1 MSLLHEDIDNAD
13 DTTALLRDTSVSTD
27 HNAKKSDTP
36 TRSRYQQDCEKDSA
50 AGDCLLAEH
59 ENSADVEE
67 STSHGDK
74 TTLKSQHVIE
84 STDCSEPKNTDMQP
98 SNSAERA
105 TDSEEELK
113 LLKSKSGGKKLD
125 VDKVAET
132 ESKKDPQKQ
141 DKKRRHKVLRPA
153 SCIEQGGKSKTPS
166 NVHDITSSENLTQ
179 TATARMDPNKSKPL
193 LPPKTKPKSRST
205 HDLSSISETREV
217 PRTPDELGEDLFGH
231 FARDPST
238 LSVQDKKAAFTEKAD
253 KQFHPTKA
261 MRRKA
266 EQERLDKENGL
277 TPLMLACRENKF
289 SVVEKLIELGNPV
302 NELDKEG
309 KSALYH
315 AVANGSDS
323 IVKCLLAA
331 KADPNI
337 TAGEFD
343 RNCVHQACARNSG
356 AVEIVKAL
364 LKVCG
369 KEAKLIPDNT
379 GSLPIHIAATTR
391 NTLLIK
397 ELLQSHVEEQLKAVN
412 KEYLDTPLHVAARH
426 RDVESIKIL
435 VDNGANVSDKNTEGQ
450 TVLHIACSVGD
461 EAAVK
466 YLHSVKANPNVYD
479 KLNRTPLHV
488 ATEGGH
494 NAIIEILIDR
504 YKADVNQR
512 AKDGS
517 TLIHLAS
524 KCGHPDVALF
534 FVKRGVPLQMP
545 NKEGAICLHEAAK
558 QGHVSVV
565 KSLLMKGASVNVMTK
580 DFYTPLHTAVRH
592 GKHLVVQV
600 VLGFGAD
607 VNCRGGQNREA
618 PLHLAARLKSDAR
631 HVSEMLLKSGANVNA
646 ATEDG
651 ITPLHIAIEAGNYDL
666 VRMLLDENADA
677 LKMAKN
683 GEISL
688 HVSVRTCNLAITLEL
703 IDHIKSKCTIK
714 EITAAI
720 NIINVDG
727 ETALHYVCMLRPDG
741 SNKGHEMDLA
751 KLLVDNHAN
760 TSILN
765 RMENESALHYCA
777 RYGSLEV
784 LKLLLSTMHSE
795 EAAKAVNYQNK
806 AGWSPLLVAAKE
818 GHLEI
823 MKVLID
829 YHARLDIFD
838 EAGKTALHI
847 SAEYGHLELIELLM
861 EKKAYANAKSKIGL
875 TAIHFASANGY
886 IDIIEVL
893 VKKYN
898 ASLDIMSINKRTPL
912 HMAAEK
918 GRLECIAKLLALNA
932 DPNFNDA
939 NGYTPL
945 HLAAENNHPDAVRQF
960 INHTP
965 SLIFQANKD
974 GNTSAHIAAH
984 KGSLEV
990 MKALVECDPA
1000 SVNTRNKRSYETP
1013 MHLAASGGHYEL
1025 MQFLFSKGGSVEDED
1040 KEGMTPLHLCAKYGH
1055 RNLIEALKGKISP
1068 SMSSGKNG
1076 LTAIHVAA
1084 EYGQAEIVQDMLQK
1098 VPGSI
1103 PSECPRGKESTEGIE
1118 YGFTPLHLSARNGH
1132 DGIVRLLLNS
1142 PGVKVDAATEGKG
1155 FIPLHLAL
1163 MNGHTSVVSLLLG
1176 RSTHQLA
1183 IQDCQGRTGLHLAAA
1198 HGHLELVTL
1207 LLGQGAEVN
1216 VVDNDSWSPLHYAA
1230 DAGHVGVVKYLVRM
1244 GADTTTEDKN
1254 GKTPLAFAAKN
1265 HHLAVMKYLVMRD
1278 FNVENMLTDRKFL
1291 LNLML
1296 CSKLND
1302 NGSMI
1307 DFILNSPAPI
1317 YTACKLARLYRLEST
1332 KEKDKSNELMEMGDY
1347 CEQVGLDLLHL
1358 STTFNTEDVLNS
1370 VDDARQPLI
1379 DILIDAELKNCVA
1392 HANVQGY
1399 LSDVWKGD
1407 NPLFDGWRTVVLSLL
1422 CMLIPPLWAFLA
1434 LPYNKYSRVPTLRFI
1449 CYVISHFYLITLLIL
1464 VTVVPWNRSYEEL
1477 FPTPYEWIL
1486 LIWLSGM
1493 LISQISEPQSRSGM
1507 GIFPPLVLGLS
1518 TIAILMHIV
1527 AIFITG
1533 QAREELMYGRDQ
1545 VLGLGLLLCVVQ
1557 CMEFLSLHHL
1567 FGPWSIIIRSLIQDL
1582 LRFLVILMIF
1592 IFGFALQLTVVYK
1605 PVYNLK
1611 HVKIPTE
1618 TVPIPKR
1625 EGPLI
1630 VFEHLF
1636 FAMFGLTGKSD
1647 IDSYDSNTN
1656 PPATKYLALVIFGFF
1671 EIIIIIVLINLLI
1684 AMMSNTY
1691 TRLEERSDIEWKFGR
1706 ATIIRNMT
1714 KTVATPVPLNIIT
1727 TLVAI
1732 FRIIFKT
1739 NCCCCR
1745 TDISKICDEMENRL
1759 PEMQMESFVSL
1770 DRSTLVEEGGGPKRL
1785 VDVVNWSVI
1794 VERYMENKG
1803 LHIDD
1808 EEDEIDK
1815 MESGSKSKRRTQ
1827 TMRSR
1832 KPANG
1837 HVVT

>member
-1 MSLLHEDIDNAD
+1 
-13 DTTALLRDTSVSTD
+13 
-27 HNAKKSDTP
+27 
-36 TRSRYQQDCEKDSA
+36 
-50 AGDCLLAEH
+50 
-59 ENSADVEE
+59 
-67 STSHGDK
+67 
-74 TTLKSQHVIE
+74 
-84 STDCSEPKNTDMQP
+84 
-98 SNSAERA
+98 
-105 TDSEEELK
+105 
-113 LLKSKSGGKKLD
+113 
-125 VDKVAET
+125 
-132 ESKKDPQKQ
+132 
-141 DKKRRHKVLRPA
+141 
-153 SCIEQGGKSKTPS
+153 
-166 NVHDITSSENLTQ
+166 
-179 TATARMDPNKSKPL
+179 
-193 LPPKTKPKSRST
+193 
-205 HDLSSISETREV
+205 
-217 PRTPDELGEDLFGH
+217 
-231 FARDPST
+231 
-238 LSVQDKKAAFTEKAD
+238 
-253 KQFHPTKA
+253 
-261 MRRKA
+261 
-266 EQERLDKENGL
+266 
-277 TPLMLACRENKF
+277 
-289 SVVEKLIELGNPV
+289 
-302 NELDKEG
+302 
-309 KSALYH
+309 
-315 AVANGSDS
+315 
-323 IVKCLLAA
+323 
-331 KADPNI
+331 
-337 TAGEFD
+337 
-343 RNCVHQACARNSG
+343 
-356 AVEIVKAL
+356 
-364 LKVCG
+364 
-369 KEAKLIPDNT
+369 
-379 GSLPIHIAATTR
+379 
-391 NTLLIK
+391 
-397 ELLQSHVEEQLKAVN
+397 
-412 KEYLDTPLHVAARH
+412 
-426 RDVESIKIL
+426 
-435 VDNGANVSDKNTEGQ
+435 
-450 TVLHIACSVGD
+450 
-461 EAAVK
+461 
-466 YLHSVKANPNVYD
+466 
-479 KLNRTPLHV
+479 
-488 ATEGGH
+488 
-494 NAIIEILIDR
+494 
-504 YKADVNQR
+504 
-512 AKDGS
+512 
-517 TLIHLAS
+517 
-524 KCGHPDVALF
+524 
-534 FVKRGVPLQMP
+534 
-545 NKEGAICLHEAAK
+545 
-558 QGHVSVV
+558 
-565 KSLLMKGASVNVMTK
+565 
-580 DFYTPLHTAVRH
+580 
-592 GKHLVVQV
+592 
-600 VLGFGAD
+600 
-607 VNCRGGQNREA
+607 
-618 PLHLAARLKSDAR
+618 
-631 HVSEMLLKSGANVNA
+631 
-646 ATEDG
+646 
-651 ITPLHIAIEAGNYDL
+651 
-666 VRMLLDENADA
+666 
-677 LKMAKN
+677 
-683 GEISL
+683 
-688 HVSVRTCNLAITLEL
+688 
-703 IDHIKSKCTIK
+703 
-714 EITAAI
+714 
-720 NIINVDG
+720 
-727 ETALHYVCMLRPDG
+727 
-741 SNKGHEMDLA
+741 
-751 KLLVDNHAN
+751 
-760 TSILN
+760 
-765 RMENESALHYCA
+765 
-777 RYGSLEV
+777 
-784 LKLLLSTMHSE
+784 
-795 EAAKAVNYQNK
+795 
-806 AGWSPLLVAAKE
+806 
-818 GHLEI
+818 
-823 MKVLID
+823 
-829 YHARLDIFD
+829 
-838 EAGKTALHI
+838 
-847 SAEYGHLELIELLM
+847 
-861 EKKAYANAKSKIGL
+861 
-875 TAIHFASANGY
+875 
-886 IDIIEVL
+886 
-893 VKKYN
+893 
-898 ASLDIMSINKRTPL
+898 
-912 HMAAEK
+912 
-918 GRLECIAKLLALNA
+918 
-932 DPNFNDA
+932 
-939 NGYTPL
+939 
-945 HLAAENNHPDAVRQF
+945 
-960 INHTP
+960 
-965 SLIFQANKD
+965 
-974 GNTSAHIAAH
+974 
-984 KGSLEV
+984 
-990 MKALVECDPA
+990 
-1000 SVNTRNKRSYETP
+1000 
-1013 MHLAASGGHYEL
+1013 
-1025 MQFLFSKGGSVEDED
+1025 
-1040 KEGMTPLHLCAKYGH
+1040 
-1055 RNLIEALKGKISP
+1055 
-1068 SMSSGKNG
+1068 
-1076 LTAIHVAA
+1076 
-1084 EYGQAEIVQDMLQK
+1084 
-1098 VPGSI
+1098 
-1103 PSECPRGKESTEGIE
+1103 
-1118 YGFTPLHLSARNGH
+1118 LHLSARNGH

>member
-1 MSLLHEDIDNAD
+1 MIGRENMSLLHEDIDNAD

-765 RMENESALHYCA
+765 RM
-777 RYGSLEV
+777 V
-784 LKLLLSTMHSE
+784 
-795 EAAKAVNYQNK
+795 
-806 AGWSPLLVAAKE
+806 
-818 GHLEI
+818 
-823 MKVLID
+823 
-829 YHARLDIFD
+829 
-838 EAGKTALHI
+838 
-847 SAEYGHLELIELLM
+847 
-861 EKKAYANAKSKIGL
+861 
-875 TAIHFASANGY
+875 
-886 IDIIEVL
+886 
-893 VKKYN
+893 
-898 ASLDIMSINKRTPL
+898 
-912 HMAAEK
+912 
-918 GRLECIAKLLALNA
+918 
-932 DPNFNDA
+932 
-939 NGYTPL
+939 
-945 HLAAENNHPDAVRQF
+945 
-960 INHTP
+960 
-965 SLIFQANKD
+965 
-974 GNTSAHIAAH
+974 
-984 KGSLEV
+984 
-990 MKALVECDPA
+990 
-1000 SVNTRNKRSYETP
+1000 
-1013 MHLAASGGHYEL
+1013 
-1025 MQFLFSKGGSVEDED
+1025 
-1040 KEGMTPLHLCAKYGH
+1040 
-1055 RNLIEALKGKISP
+1055 
-1068 SMSSGKNG
+1068 SM
-1076 LTAIHVAA
+1076 
-1084 EYGQAEIVQDMLQK
+1084 
-1098 VPGSI
+1098 
-1103 PSECPRGKESTEGIE
+1103 
-1118 YGFTPLHLSARNGH
+1118 
-1132 DGIVRLLLNS
+1132 
-1142 PGVKVDAATEGKG
+1142 
-1155 FIPLHLAL
+1155 
-1163 MNGHTSVVSLLLG
+1163 
-1176 RSTHQLA
+1176 
-1183 IQDCQGRTGLHLAAA
+1183 
-1198 HGHLELVTL
+1198 
-1207 LLGQGAEVN
+1207 
-1216 VVDNDSWSPLHYAA
+1216 
-1230 DAGHVGVVKYLVRM
+1230 
-1244 GADTTTEDKN
+1244 
-1254 GKTPLAFAAKN
+1254 
-1265 HHLAVMKYLVMRD
+1265 
-1278 FNVENMLTDRKFL
+1278 
-1291 LNLML
+1291 
-1296 CSKLND
+1296 
-1302 NGSMI
+1302 
-1307 DFILNSPAPI
+1307 
-1317 YTACKLARLYRLEST
+1317 
-1332 KEKDKSNELMEMGDY
+1332 
-1347 CEQVGLDLLHL
+1347 
-1358 STTFNTEDVLNS
+1358 
-1370 VDDARQPLI
+1370 
-1379 DILIDAELKNCVA
+1379 
-1392 HANVQGY
+1392 
-1399 LSDVWKGD
+1399 
-1407 NPLFDGWRTVVLSLL
+1407 
-1422 CMLIPPLWAFLA
+1422 
-1434 LPYNKYSRVPTLRFI
+1434 
-1449 CYVISHFYLITLLIL
+1449 
-1464 VTVVPWNRSYEEL
+1464 
-1477 FPTPYEWIL
+1477 
-1486 LIWLSGM
+1486 
-1493 LISQISEPQSRSGM
+1493 
-1507 GIFPPLVLGLS
+1507 
-1518 TIAILMHIV
+1518 
-1527 AIFITG
+1527 
-1533 QAREELMYGRDQ
+1533 
-1545 VLGLGLLLCVVQ
+1545 
-1557 CMEFLSLHHL
+1557 
-1567 FGPWSIIIRSLIQDL
+1567 
-1582 LRFLVILMIF
+1582 
-1592 IFGFALQLTVVYK
+1592 
-1605 PVYNLK
+1605 
-1611 HVKIPTE
+1611 
-1618 TVPIPKR
+1618 
-1625 EGPLI
+1625 
-1630 VFEHLF
+1630 
-1636 FAMFGLTGKSD
+1636 
-1647 IDSYDSNTN
+1647 
-1656 PPATKYLALVIFGFF
+1656 
-1671 EIIIIIVLINLLI
+1671 
-1684 AMMSNTY
+1684 
-1691 TRLEERSDIEWKFGR
+1691 
-1706 ATIIRNMT
+1706 
-1714 KTVATPVPLNIIT
+1714 
-1727 TLVAI
+1727 
-1732 FRIIFKT
+1732 
-1739 NCCCCR
+1739 
-1745 TDISKICDEMENRL
+1745 
-1759 PEMQMESFVSL
+1759 
-1770 DRSTLVEEGGGPKRL
+1770 
-1785 VDVVNWSVI
+1785 
-1794 VERYMENKG
+1794 
-1803 LHIDD
+1803 
-1808 EEDEIDK
+1808 
-1815 MESGSKSKRRTQ
+1815 
-1827 TMRSR
+1827 
-1832 KPANG
+1832 
-1837 HVVT
+1837 